1 MESIGE
7 LSQRTGVSRRM
18 LRYWEAHGLLTP
30 VEVVPGTRERRYA
43 PSQSGRVQLI
53 ATLRTVG
60 FGVRAIRDLLDRG
73 LTDTEL
79 EQVLR
84 RRELELTES
93 IARDST
99 ALAAIQ
105 ARLSAMEM
113 ERRTMAGELS
123 LTGLPDLELHGVSN
137 AVRDE
142 TEIPEAVA
150 RLLQRLDAD
159 VADRSQ
165 DVHLCYDGTRD
176 DTLIRVTAAVR
187 EPVEGARPVTFP
199 GAEVA
204 AVVRLGERPVD
215 TGDAWLVLDT
225 ELRRQ
230 GLAAVGPYRQT
241 FHTDGSVTLAVPVSS
256 APPCADPEVD
266 G

>member
-1 MESIGE
+1 MA
-7 LSQRTGVSRRM
+7 R
-18 LRYWEAHGLLTP
+18 
-30 VEVVPGTRERRYA
+30 EVA
-43 PSQSGRVQLI
+43 L
-53 ATLRTVG
+53 VG
-60 FGVRAIRDLLDRG
+60 WP
-73 LTDTEL
+73 E
-79 EQVLR
+79 
-84 RRELELTES
+84 
-93 IARDST
+93 
-99 ALAAIQ
+99 
-105 ARLSAMEM
+105 
-113 ERRTMAGELS
+113 
-123 LTGLPDLELHGVSN
+123 LELHGVSD

-150 RLLQRLDAD
+150 RLLQRLG
-159 VADRSQ
+159 VQGADRSR

-187 EPVEGARPVTFP
+187 EPVTGTRPVTFP

-204 AVVRLGERPVD
+204 AVVRLGECPVD

-241 FHTDGSVTLAVPVSS
+241 LHTDGSVTLAVPVSS
-256 APPCADPEVD
+256 TPLCADTEVD

>member
-1 MESIGE
+1 MA
-7 LSQRTGVSRRM
+7 R
-18 LRYWEAHGLLTP
+18 
-30 VEVVPGTRERRYA
+30 EVVL
-43 PSQSGRVQLI
+43 V
-53 ATLRTVG
+53 
-60 FGVRAIRDLLDRG
+60 
-73 LTDTEL
+73 
-79 EQVLR
+79 
-84 RRELELTES
+84 
-93 IARDST
+93 
-99 ALAAIQ
+99 
-105 ARLSAMEM
+105 
-113 ERRTMAGELS
+113 
-123 LTGLPDLELHGVSN
+123 GLPELELHGVSD

-142 TEIPEAVA
+142 TEILEAVA

-187 EPVEGARPVTFP
+187 EPVTGTRPVTFP

-204 AVVRLGERPVD
+204 VVVRLGERPVD

-241 FHTDGSVTLAVPVSS
+241 LHTDGSVTLAVPVSS
-256 APPCADPEVD
+256 APPCADPEV
-266 G
+266 GG

>member
-53 ATLRTVG
+53 ATLRAAG

-113 ERRTMAGELS
+113 
-123 LTGLPDLELHGVSN
+123 
-137 AVRDE
+137 
-142 TEIPEAVA
+142 
-150 RLLQRLDAD
+150 
-159 VADRSQ
+159 
-165 DVHLCYDGTRD
+165 
-176 DTLIRVTAAVR
+176 
-187 EPVEGARPVTFP
+187 
-199 GAEVA
+199 
-204 AVVRLGERPVD
+204 
-215 TGDAWLVLDT
+215 
-225 ELRRQ
+225 
-230 GLAAVGPYRQT
+230 
-241 FHTDGSVTLAVPVSS
+241 
-256 APPCADPEVD
+256 
-266 G
+266 